1 MGGKSYFKGG
11 GNIMKAGKFF
21 LVLLLT
27 LWLAS
32 LSASAWAAYSAHQ
45 NDQDV
50 NNFLAVYPFAKS
62 TKLDD
67 CSLCHKGGCITA
79 SGRTSYYGSCDYCH
93 QIYKTQPPHG
103 NILDTLNSYGKAYN
117 GAGAN
122 QDALKAI
129 EGLNSDGE
137 DKLTDCSGKEI
148 PNNDKSTNI
157 EEILALAFPGDARD
171 YPGLVPAPAIG
182 MNLER
187 LLKLPSYSQLLL
199 LNASNSRDFY
209 ARYRGVKILDLLK
222 HAGISKKATQITV
235 YSPDGFS
242 QTFPIDV
249 PDPQTDPSKV
259 QYDVMGPYP
268 YGTYYGGLDFVDY
281 SVIPGCIDN
290 GDRIPDKLYMLLAY
304 MRDGDPLTPGKINP
318 TTLRLDGEGPYRLI
332 PPQKIAGSPDRGCS
346 GPQVDPDDGW
356 NCDRINKEHNAG
368 FSARTVAAIR
378 VDPLPVGTTDF
389 NWYEGG
395 WNLVDRAKLV
405 IYGAIHPRTYT
416 VSGKVSNT
424 SSGKGVPDVKLSF
437 SLLSLGNVGEATTSS
452 GRGYSKKK
460 EERGKFSTELPA
472 GEYTVVPSKEGCTF
486 TPASLLISLPD
497 PECDLDRDDHDSWDH
512 RERWNHCDRH
522 PDYEINII
530 ASCTP

>member
-1 MGGKSYFKGG
+1 MKVGKIFS
-11 GNIMKAGKFF
+11 
-21 LVLLLT
+21 VLLLT
-27 LWLAS
+27 LWLPA
-32 LSASAWAAYSAHQ
+32 LTTPLWAAYSAHQ

-103 NILDTLNSYGKAYN
+103 NILDTLNSYGKAYKD
-117 GAGAN
+117 AGGGT
-122 QDALKAI
+122 QDAQASKAAFKAI

-148 PNNDKSTNI
+148 LNNDKSTNI
-157 EEILALAFPGDARD
+157 EEIQALAFPGDAKD

-187 LLKLPSYSQLLL
+187 ILKLPGYSQLLL

-222 HAGISKKATQITV
+222 HAAINKEATQITV

-242 QTFPIDV
+242 QTFPIDA

-268 YGTYYGGLDFVDY
+268 YGRYYGGLDFVDY
-281 SVIPGCIDN
+281 SIIPGCIDN
-290 GDRIPDKLYMLLAY
+290 GERIPDKLYMLLAY

-332 PPQKIAGSPDRGCS
+332 PPQKIAGSPDRGCRETPV
-346 GPQVDPDDGW
+346 GDGW
-356 NCDRINKEHNAG
+356 DCDNKKEHNAG

-378 VDPLPVGTTDF
+378 VDPVPDGTTDF

-405 IYGAIHPRTYT
+405 IYGAINPRTYPL
-416 VSGKVSNT
+416 SGKVSD
-424 SSGKGVPDVKLSF
+424 SKGGGIPDVKLTF

-452 GRGYSKKK
+452 GGRHFKKRF
-460 EERGKFSTELPA
+460 ESGKFQIDLPA
-472 GEYTVVPSKEGCTF
+472 GEYTVVALKEGCTF

-497 PECDLDRDDHDSWDH
+497 PECDLEGNHWDPWDH
-512 RERWNHCDRH
+512 HERWKHCNRH
-522 PDYEINII
+522 PDNQIDII
-530 ASCTP
+530 GSCTP